1 MRRSLPLFRRI
12 KINCAWVHPK
22 DCDELL
28 VPALKA
34 GDGAIRLPGS
44 LRDDDGKDEVEHTAR
59 ELNGTRREGAGR
71 DTHSHAEAAL
81 AGRVGALVP
90 DDIGVLEPR
99 AEHGCLL
106 VRDGGLE
113 KAGVNAK
120 DGQEGEERKVGASHG
135 VGVVLW

>member
-1 MRRSLPLFRRI
+1 M
-12 KINCAWVHPK
+12 
-22 DCDELL
+22 L

-34 GDGAIRLPGS
+34 RDGTIHLPAS
-44 LRDDDGKDEVEHTAR
+44 LRDDDGKDSVEHMVR
-59 ELNGTRREGAGR
+59 GSNGTWREGTER

-120 DGQEGEERKVGASHG
+120 DGQEGEERKVGASHD
-135 VGVVLW
+135 VVLVLR